1 MASPSVS
8 PHPEA
13 SKGLLALILAYVLW
27 AFGII
32 LFKQFSTHVPT
43 ADVVA
48 HRAIWSVLFLLPI
61 VLLAGKWRS
70 CLKALTTP
78 KVLGGLAL
86 TSLLISI
93 NWSVFIWSIETDR
106 VLQSSMGYYIN
117 PLCSVLLGVVVLS
130 ERLRP
135 AQIVSVL
142 LASAS
147 VAAMLLLLGI
157 VPWIPVCLAFSFAFY
172 GLLRK
177 VLAVDHLEGLF
188 IEIVLLLPFALA
200 WLGWRAL
207 DPTIFGMPDV
217 SGIGISAWLL
227 LMFTGPA
234 TAIPLL
240 LFAYGVRRR
249 SLTTVGFTQYINPT
263 LQFLMAVLLYGEL
276 FGGWLLLIF
285 SGVWTALA
293 IFLVDLLRHER
304 KRHHA
309 AQSVPK

>member
-1 MASPSVS
+1 MPSL
-8 PHPEA
+8 PDYRHNEA
-13 SKGLLALILAYVLW
+13 LKGLLALILAYVLW
-27 AFGII
+27 SFGVI
-32 LFKQFSTHVPT
+32 LFKQFSTSVPT
-43 ADVVA
+43 IDVVA
-48 HRAIWSVLFLLPI
+48 HRAVWSALFLLPI
-61 VLLAGKWRS
+61 VLFAGKWRS
-70 CLKALTTP
+70 CVKALTTP
-78 KVLGGLAL
+78 KLLGGLVIS
-86 TSLLISI
+86 SLLISF
-93 NWSVFIWSIETDR
+93 NWLVFIWSIETDR

-157 VPWIPVCLAFSFAFY
+157 LPWIPVCLAFSFALY

-188 IEIVLLLPFALA
+188 IEIVLLLPFALL
-200 WLGWRAL
+200 WLGWRAF
-207 DPTIFGMPDV
+207 DPTIFGLPDV
-217 SGIGISAWLL
+217 SGIGIGSWLL
-227 LMFTGPA
+227 LMFSGPA

-263 LQFLMAVLLYGEL
+263 LQFLLAVLLYGEV

-304 KRHHA
+304 KRL
-309 AQSVPK
+309 QSAPSIPK